1 MNAFDTGSEQH
12 TIRMQTIRGTIQRL
26 VPLILASLE
35 D

>member
-1 MNAFDTGSEQH
+1 MNAFDIKTH
-12 TIRMQTIRGTIQRL
+12 RMQTISGTIQRL

>member
-1 MNAFDTGSEQH
+1 MHSILRH